1 MSEEKQENKRT
12 IKDFQREKRMRERI
26 TKKPD
31 TQIDNMREERKKI
44 RITRKQIRRV
54 TIRERKQRK
63 NELLKNRDTERL

>member
-31 TQIDNMREERKKI
+31 TQIGRQYERGKKENTNYSKTDTQSDYKREKTKKE
-44 RITRKQIRRV
+44 RIT
-54 TIRERKQRK
+54 
-63 NELLKNRDTERL
+63 